1 MKVFRECIPNDQLT
15 QAHQGQ
21 QQMLRQLKLTD
32 SSLAPPPTQYMDL
45 GKSSLSVSSPKLY
58 KVELKI
64 ILLEKFKK

>member
-1 MKVFRECIPNDQLT
+1 MISLHV
-15 QAHQGQ
+15 AHQGQ

-32 SSLAPPPTQYMDL
+32 ASLAPPPTQYMGL
-45 GKSSLSVSSPKLY
+45 GKSSLSVSSPRLY